1 MTLKQRGVA
10 VDKKRRF
17 TFWLHASPAVR
28 LSLSSPLQ
36 LAYGSLIFFMYLNEV
51 VETIHAA
58 SGITVIHTVGE
69 KVKKW
74 VQAVLYSITSAAAM
88 ITHSG
93 FDCLPVVG
101 GYFLGFLYNL
111 LRDAL
116 VSGLEKCH
124 FQVKV
129 KRFSHVRLDKVCL
142 IRSLSGFQ
150 VTTVVLMYLD
160 SLKIPQR
167 KCKYLF

>member
-1 MTLKQRGVA
+1 
-10 VDKKRRF
+10 
-17 TFWLHASPAVR
+17 
-28 LSLSSPLQ
+28 
-36 LAYGSLIFFMYLNEV
+36 
-51 VETIHAA
+51 
-58 SGITVIHTVGE
+58 
-69 KVKKW
+69 
-74 VQAVLYSITSAAAM
+74 M

-101 GYFLGFLYNL
+101 GCLLGFLYNL

-116 VSGLEKCH
+116 VSGLEKSRS
-124 FQVKV
+124 QIKV
-129 KRFSHVRLDKVCL
+129 KGFSHTRLDRVCL

-150 VTTVVLMYLD
+150 VIAMVLMYLD

>member
-1 MTLKQRGVA
+1 M
-10 VDKKRRF
+10 
-17 TFWLHASPAVR
+17 
-28 LSLSSPLQ
+28 
-36 LAYGSLIFFMYLNEV
+36 
-51 VETIHAA
+51 
-58 SGITVIHTVGE
+58 IHTVGE

-74 VQAVLYSITSAAAM
+74 VQAVFYSITSAAGM
-88 ITHSG
+88 ITHSA

-111 LRDAL
+111 LRDGL

-129 KRFSHVRLDKVCL
+129 KGFSHIRLDKVCL